1 MKDYN
6 YFETL
11 ISKLLCVF
19 IWLLI
24 AIPTME
30 VKASEAM
37 SVPIT
42 NQARE
47 VKGVV
52 KDRIGETIPGAN
64 VVIKGTNQGVVTDF
78 DGNFSISVPNDNPI
92 LVVSFIGYQTQEFA
106 VGNKDYMDIILSSN
120 VEELDEV
127 VVTALGIRREK
138 KALGYAMQEIK
149 TESMTEIKSPSVANL
164 LQGKVAG
171 VQISQS
177 GAGLGSSTRIV
188 LRGLNS
194 LSGKNQPL
202 WVVDGIPIS
211 DGQSEAANQWGG
223 LDYSGAAADI
233 NPDDIESIS
242 VLKGANAAAL
252 YGSRAQSG
260 AIVITTKK
268 GQKGQPLQIEYNGNV
283 NFDKVY
289 NSYDYQNI
297 YSQGNNGQYDGDATG
312 SWGELM
318 NGSRTVQNWR
328 YTKYGESG
336 YSDYTLS
343 PQSDY
348 IKKFYDTGVS
358 FNNSLIASGGSEH
371 TTARLSF
378 TDSRNDGVTPNH
390 SINRQYYDLNV
401 QLNNKYITTGAKINF
416 MRQKAHNRPGQGE
429 YGIMQTLVRMPRG
442 IRMEDLKNPVG
453 SNGYVQNWSGPSNE
467 YLNPYALTLPAN
479 GNKDERNRIIGQ
491 IFATA
496 HIADYLSLTGRV
508 GIDWYN
514 DQIKNYSTYIQES
527 QTASQ
532 YLNNQRTNQEFNAD
546 LMLNFN
552 KVFGDFSVTANLGAA
567 TMNVKYNGLVGYSGL
582 LNLPGLLTLGNGLN
596 QTVEEGYNK
605 KEVHSVL
612 GNAQVGYKSILYLD
626 VTGRNDWSSTLPSN
640 NWSYFYPSV
649 SLSAIISEMVTL
661 PSQISYLKL
670 RGSWAQVGNDT
681 NPYYLNNPFVL
692 DKTIG
697 DVLSA
702 YTSNT
707 YPLYNLK
714 PEETKSWEVGLDMR
728 MFQGRFGIDFTYYK
742 SNTTNQILSVGM
754 PASSGYT
761 TKRINAGQIQS
772 YGAEL
777 MITGTPIQTRDWQW
791 DINLNWGT
799 NTSKCVSLD
808 NAIKRFTLGTTRIG
822 SVVVDEGGKF
832 GDIVSIGYKRDEQGR
847 ILIDDNGL
855 PIKESD
861 KTIGNILP
869 DWTGSI
875 GSTLRYKNLSF
886 YMLIDIRQGG
896 DFISMTD
903 NYAKQTGTSAATLE
917 GRDGMVVD
925 GIVESTGVVN
935 DKVVTAENYYASI
948 GGSNGIGEA
957 FLYKGSYVKMREM
970 SLGYIFPSSWLR
982 NLPIKSVKLS
992 AVGRDL
998 FFFKKDAPVDPES
1011 AITRSDYAQAFEY
1024 SAMPPTRSFG
1034 FTLNVKF

>member
-1 MKDYN
+1 MKKRAKFFCYRKKCLSFILN
-6 YFETL
+6 
-11 ISKLLCVF
+11 LCVLM
-19 IWLLI
+19 IYSATVHAQVNIGGTVTDSNNEPLI
-24 AIPTME
+24 GVNVI
-30 VKASEAM
+30 
-37 SVPIT
+37 
-42 NQARE
+42 
-47 VKGVV
+47 VKGTQQGTVTNTDGKFSLNV
-52 KDRIGETIPGAN
+52 PDANAVIEFSYIGFQAQE
-64 VVIKGTNQGVVTDF
+64 
-78 DGNFSISVPNDNPI
+78 
-92 LVVSFIGYQTQEFA
+92 VSLNGRAYIDVRLLEDTE
-106 VGNKDYMDIILSSN
+106 L
-120 VEELDEV
+120 LDEV
-127 VVTALGIRREK
+127 VVTALGIKREK

-149 TESMTEIKSPSVANL
+149 TDGMSEIKSPSVANL
-164 LQGKVAG
+164 LQGKIAG

-177 GAGLGSSTRIV
+177 GAGLGSSTRII

-211 DGQSEAANQWGG
+211 DGQAEEAGQWGG

-260 AIVITTKK
+260 AIIITTKK
-268 GQKGQPLQIEYNGNV
+268 GQKGQPLQIEYNGNISID
-283 NFDKVY
+283 NVY
-289 NSYDYQNI
+289 NSYNYQNI
-297 YSQGNNGQYDGDATG
+297 YSQGTNGQYSADATS

-318 NGSRTVQNWR
+318 DGSRTVQNWR
-328 YTKYGESG
+328 YTKYGETG
-336 YSDYTLS
+336 YSDYTLL
-343 PQSDY
+343 PQKDY
-348 IKKFYDTGVS
+348 INEFYRTGVS
-358 FNNSLIASGGSEH
+358 YNNTLVASGGGESAS
-371 TTARLSF
+371 ARLSF

-401 QLNNKYITTGAKINF
+401 QLNNRYVTTGAKINF
-416 MRQKAHNRPGQGE
+416 MRQKANNRPGQGE
-429 YGIMQTLVRMPRG
+429 YGIMQSLVRMPRG
-442 IRMEDLKNPVG
+442 IRMEDLKDPVG
-453 SNGYVQNWSGPSNE
+453 SSGYIQNWSGPSNE

-496 HIADYLSLTGRV
+496 HITDYLNLTGRV

-514 DQIKNYSTYIQES
+514 DQVRNYNTYIQES

-532 YLNNQRTNQEFNAD
+532 YTNSQRTNQEFNAD

-552 KVFGDFSVTANLGAA
+552 KAFGDFSVTANLGTA
-567 TMNVKYNGLVGYSGL
+567 TMNVKYNGLSGSSGL
-582 LNLPGLLTLGNGLN
+582 FNLPGLITLSNGLN
-596 QTVEEGYNK
+596 QTVSEGYNK

-612 GNAQVGYKSILYLD
+612 GNASVGYKGMAYLD

-640 NWSYFYPSV
+640 NRSYFYPSV
-649 SLSAIISEMVTL
+649 SLSTIISEMVAL
-661 PSQISYLKL
+661 PTQISYLKL

-681 NPYYLNNPFVL
+681 SPYYLTNPYTL
-692 DKTIG
+692 GLTIG
-697 DVLSA
+697 EVLSA
-702 YTSNT
+702 QTSDT
-707 YPLYNLK
+707 YPLFDLK
-714 PEETKSWEVGLDMR
+714 PEETRSWEAGLDMR
-728 MFQGRFGIDFTYYK
+728 MFQGRLGIDFTYYK

-777 MITGTPIQTRDWQW
+777 MITGTPVQTRDWQW
-791 DINLNWGT
+791 DLNLNWGT
-799 NTSKCVSLD
+799 NTSKCISLD
-808 NAIKRFTLGTTRIG
+808 DAVKRFTLGSTRIG

-832 GDIVSIGYKRDEQGR
+832 GDIVSIGYKRDDQGR
-847 ILIDDNGL
+847 ILIDDNGF

-886 YMLIDIRQGG
+886 YMLVDTRQGG

-903 NYAKQTGTSAATLE
+903 NYAKQTGTSAKTLD

-925 GIVESTGVVN
+925 GIIESTGLPN
-935 DKVVTAENYYASI
+935 DKVVTAENYYTNIA
-948 GGSNGIGEA
+948 GPNGIGEA
-957 FLYKGSYVKMREM
+957 FLYKASYIKMREM
-970 SLGYIFPSSWLR
+970 SFGYIFPSTWLR
-982 NLPIKSVKLS
+982 NLPIQSVKLS

-998 FFFKKDAPVDPES
+998 FFLKKDAPVDPES

-1024 SAMPPTRSFG
+1024 SSMPPTRSFG